1 MKYFFCVVFVVPL
14 FMGCLIGDSMPLPV
28 VEVLPDG
35 SSVMVLSGHTST
47 IGSIDFS
54 PDSKKIL
61 AGTGGNI
68 WIWDSE
74 SGKAL
79 KRIRGVVNSS
89 SFAWIGTGKKIIEV
103 KRSGGVTVWD
113 AHSGKKLTTLGGG
126 TGVSMSGD
134 TSGKVV
140 VSQDGRKIAM
150 DTPDATIQIWDVD
163 TGKKLQNLEGLHH
176 SHQSLFFSPDGK
188 KLLAKWLRDY
198 VIYDTDTG
206 KELLRLEPKW
216 DVFWSVVFSTDG
228 KKVLVADSGGGKPN
242 ITIWDIDSKNV
253 LQTIALSAIDMERVR
268 DIRGVV
274 FSPDRTK
281 IVTIRRIVSD
291 DRREPKERL
300 KGTDS
305 IIQVWDANSGIELHK
320 WEEPSTEFFHVL
332 FSPDGIK
339 FVAEGYTFI
348 GERGNDGRTEKVAI
362 RMGDTDSGL
371 ELKKLEWHMGDTFF
385 GFITFSPDGKT
396 VLAKGSRTT
405 RNDKDNDVV
414 FISDVIVQTWILE
427 Q

>member
-1 MKYFFCVVFVVPL
+1 MKHFFCVAFVVPL
-14 FMGCLIGDSMPLPV
+14 FMGCLIGDGMPPPV

-47 IGSIDFS
+47 IGSVDFS
-54 PDSKKIL
+54 SDGKKIL

-89 SFAWIGTGKKIIEV
+89 GFAWIGTGKKIIEV
-103 KRSGGVTVWD
+103 ELSGVVTVWD
-113 AHSGKKLTTLGGG
+113 AHSGKKLITLSGG
-126 TGVSMSGD
+126 TGRTTGGRN
-134 TSGKVV
+134 GKVA

-163 TGKKLQNLEGLHH
+163 TGKQLQNLEGLHH
-176 SHQSLFFSPDGK
+176 SHRSLFFSPDGK
-188 KLLAKWLRDY
+188 KLLATWLSDY

-216 DVFWSVVFSTDG
+216 HVFLSVVFSTDG
-228 KKVLVADSGGGKPN
+228 KKMLVVEGGRGYGIPEV
-242 ITIWDIDSKNV
+242 TIWDIDSKNV
-253 LQTIALSAIDMERVR
+253 LQTIKLGAIGMERVR
-268 DIRGVV
+268 DIRTAH

-281 IVTIRRIVSD
+281 IVTTRCIVSD
-291 DRREPKERL
+291 DHREPDERL

-332 FSPDGIK
+332 FSPDGVK
-339 FVAEGYTFI
+339 FVAVGHTFI
-348 GERGNDGRTEKVAI
+348 GERGNNGRTEKVAL
-362 RMGDTDSGL
+362 RMGDTDSGQG
-371 ELKKLEWHMGDTFF
+371 LKKLEIYIDDSTFYF
-385 GFITFSPDGKT
+385 NTFSPDGKKMFAT
-396 VLAKGSRTT
+396 GSRMT

-427 Q
+427 